1 MKNAKKIPTFAP
13 HSINYSMKGLLL
25 AESGSS
31 KTEWRLCTNGAVSQS
46 LRSPGFNPNIQ
57 SHEAMRTVFREVIQT
72 IGYEKIENVCF
83 YGAGLGELSQ
93 RRVMANILKELVN
106 DAGVQIEHDMLAAV
120 RSTLKPEGIVCILG
134 TGSNSALYKDDAI
147 VENLGGYGYLFG
159 DEGSGQDIGKRMIKA
174 ILQAD
179 LPKEAKEYFEQKEDA
194 DIDEIKIAVMKA
206 EKPNVKLAT
215 FARLTADLLHVKGV
229 EKIILE
235 SFLAFLDTTVCR
247 YKGYQAIPAD
257 FVGSI
262 AYYFRPILEKACQK
276 RKVQIG
282 GIQKDPVENL
292 IQYHLAAVSS

>member
-1 MKNAKKIPTFAP
+1 
-13 HSINYSMKGLLL
+13 MKGLLL

-31 KTEWRLCTNGAVSQS
+31 KTEWRLCVAGEIVQS

-57 SHEAMRTVFREVIQT
+57 SHDAMRTVFREVIQN
-72 IGYEKIENVCF
+72 IGYEKIESICF

-93 RRVMANILKELVN
+93 RRVMSNILKELIH
-106 DAGVQIEHDMLAAV
+106 DAEIQIEHDMLAAV

-147 VENLGGYGYLFG
+147 VENLGGHGYLFG

-174 ILQAD
+174 MLQGD
-179 LPKEAKEYFEQKEDA
+179 LPDEARLYFEQKEDIE
-194 DIDEIKIAVMKA
+194 IDEIKIAVMKA

-215 FARLTADLLHVKGV
+215 FARLTADLLHIKKV
-229 EKIILE
+229 EKIVFD
-235 SFLAFLDTTVCR
+235 SFVAFLDTTVCR
-247 YKGYQAIPAD
+247 YKGYKNIPAD

-262 AYYFRPILEKACQK
+262 AYYFRPILEKACEK
-276 RKVQIG
+276 RKVQLG

-292 IQYHLAAVSS
+292 IRYHLADVHR